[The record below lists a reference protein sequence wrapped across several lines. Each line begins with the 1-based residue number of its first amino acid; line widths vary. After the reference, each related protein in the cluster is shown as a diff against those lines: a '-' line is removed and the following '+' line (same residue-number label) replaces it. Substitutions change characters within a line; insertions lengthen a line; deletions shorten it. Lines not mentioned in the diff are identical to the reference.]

1 MYVIIL
7 FSHIHLQIQLL
18 PENFSLLISPTVAS
32 DTAEYYCLVNDRHS
46 AEAIVDLLVQGKFIS
61 CFGIQFALKM
71 DFFVLFFCLYIFFFS
86 IIILIE
92 NMRFDCA
99 HGFCVHLVVYPFVG
113 ESKSLWC
120 WNSKSFF
127 FRLHKQIENERERE
141 KLYMNKLTSLETAM
155 CTL

>member
-61 CFGIQFALKM
+61 CFVHSICAKNG
-71 DFFVLFFCLYIFFFS
+71 FFRSIFLFIYIFFFYYYF
-86 IIILIE
+86 
-92 NMRFDCA
+92 N
-99 HGFCVHLVVYPFVG
+99 
-113 ESKSLWC
+113 
-120 WNSKSFF
+120 
-127 FRLHKQIENERERE
+127 
-141 KLYMNKLTSLETAM
+141 
-155 CTL
+155 